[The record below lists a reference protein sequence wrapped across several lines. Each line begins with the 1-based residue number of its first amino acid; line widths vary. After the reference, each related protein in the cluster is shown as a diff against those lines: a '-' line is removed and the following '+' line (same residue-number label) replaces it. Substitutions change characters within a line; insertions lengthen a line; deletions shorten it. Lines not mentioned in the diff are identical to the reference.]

1 MYTYFIDLKKNNV
14 YLFLLKLQRIW
25 VEKKLHM
32 IEIWSKLC
40 VKRIDVLNFTF
51 K

>member
-25 VEKKLHM
+25 VKKKLQR

-40 VKRIDVLNFTF
+40 VKRN
-51 K
+51 